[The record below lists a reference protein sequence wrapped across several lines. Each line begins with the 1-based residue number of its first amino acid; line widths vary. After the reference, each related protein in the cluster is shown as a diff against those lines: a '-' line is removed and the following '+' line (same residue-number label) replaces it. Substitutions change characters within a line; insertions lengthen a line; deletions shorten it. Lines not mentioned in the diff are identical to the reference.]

1 MSAALLTG
9 AVEPK
14 AARPLPVRAVL
25 FDLDGT
31 LIDSAP
37 DLGAAVNRMRVA
49 RGLPALA
56 EGVLRPH
63 ASHGARGLVGA
74 GFGVAP
80 DHPDFLPLREE
91 FLAGYAAALCE
102 RTVLFPGVAELLDVL
117 ERTGLPWGI
126 VTNKATRLT
135 LPLLDALALRL
146 RPGCIVCGDTT
157 ARAKPHPEPLLAAA
171 ELLGVPAVDC
181 LYVGDAERDVEAG
194 NAAGMI
200 TLVARYGYIRDDE
213 LPDEWSAAGCL
224 AAPLDLLHWLPRIA
238 AAASIAQ

>member
-1 MSAALLTG
+1 MPAN
-9 AVEPK
+9 V
-14 AARPLPVRAVL
+14 ARPLPVRAVL

-56 EGVLRPH
+56 DGVLRPH
-63 ASHGARGLVGA
+63 ASHGARGLVSV
-74 GFGVAP
+74 GFNLTP
-80 DHPDFLPLREE
+80 DHPDFLALREE

-102 RTVLFPGVAELLDVL
+102 RTVLFPGVTRVLDAL
-117 ERTGLPWGI
+117 EAARLPWGI
-126 VTNKATRLT
+126 VTNKSTRLT

-171 ELLGVPAVDC
+171 SLLGVLPGECV
-181 LYVGDAERDVEAG
+181 YVGDAERDVEAG
-194 NAAGMI
+194 KAAGMI
-200 TLVARYGYIRDDE
+200 TLIARYGYIRDDE
-213 LPDEWSAAGCL
+213 LPDEWLAEGSL
-224 AAPLDLLHWLPRIA
+224 AAPLDLLDWLPTK
-238 AAASIAQ
+238 SLSG